1 MGKTVDWTINF
12 DIIEN
17 RAVYLPTARTIRVD
31 RLSIKLESNE
41 TGSGSPYG
49 NSLFSSSRK
58 NNIESF
64 VRFVP

>member
-1 MGKTVDWTINF
+1 MRKTIDWTINF

-58 NNIESF
+58 KNIESF
-64 VRFVP
+64 VRIVP